1 MRAFLKSVFGG
12 QSCRS
17 NPLPDYA
24 LIYFSHLEGKY
35 HSLSAAAI
43 PLESLQKLNDIAK
56 KERKELNWDDLF
68 AFDLVLSRLIPKAE
82 LPRKVWS
89 LRNRY
94 RDVAGLREYDAYLAS
109 RPPDYLAQIPDN
121 KRSSDQPALTDTT
134 AASPPTQDR
143 SASPDNT
150 DDADNSSSTPAAGS
164 DASPE
169 TQTPP
174 KEADGAKPI
183 VMSSGTEA
191 ALRADVEF
199 LLTQIHLRYAIRPA
213 WDLQREHVSRS
224 IAIMTGL
231 GLGALLI
238 YGLLAS
244 FTSWPIYVTTLG
256 MVLYTGLMGGL
267 LSVQQR
273 YQSAS
278 DEGDPVHNIAV
289 LQWGNF
295 SVLISPFSG
304 ALFAAI
310 FYIIFV
316 AGLVKGDLF
325 PGFSALSTDPKNA
338 RYVSEFFTNAT
349 PDNIVQY
356 AKLIVWS
363 FIAGF
368 FERLVPDTLSRFV
381 AKQNM
386 AGKGT
391 V

>member
-1 MRAFLKSVFGG
+1 MRAFLKTLFGG
-12 QSCRS
+12 QDCRS
-17 NPLPDYA
+17 SPLPAYA
-24 LIYFSHLEGKY
+24 LIYFEHLEGKY
-35 HSLSAAAI
+35 YSLPAASV
-43 PLESLQKLNDIAK
+43 PDESRRKLNEIAAK
-56 KERKELNWDDLF
+56 IPKELSWDDLF

-109 RPPDYLAQIPDN
+109 RPPDYLAQITDN
-121 KRSSDQPALTDTT
+121 KRQSDQSPPWAAGDKPALTIAVNNTGD
-134 AASPPTQDR
+134 AADG
-143 SASPDNT
+143 NT
-150 DDADNSSSTPAAGS
+150 V
-164 DASPE
+164 
-169 TQTPP
+169 PP
-174 KEADGAKPI
+174 KESDAKLPA
-183 VMSSGTEA
+183 MNSGTEA

-213 WDLQREHVSRS
+213 WDQQREHVSRS
-224 IAIMTGL
+224 IATMTAL
-231 GLGALLI
+231 GVGVLLI
-238 YGLLAS
+238 YVLLVS
-244 FTSWPIYVTTLG
+244 FTNWPIYVTTLG
-256 MVLYTGLMGGL
+256 VVLFTGLLGGL

-278 DEGDPVHNIAV
+278 DEGDPVHNITV

-310 FYIIFV
+310 FYVVFV

-325 PGFSALSTDPKNA
+325 PDFSHLSSQKPGS
-338 RYVSEFFTNAT
+338 RYFSEFFTYAT
-349 PDNIVQY
+349 PNSIVAY

-386 AGKGT
+386 AGKGN

>member
-1 MRAFLKSVFGG
+1 MRAMWKFLS
-12 QSCRS
+12 QEQDCRTS
-17 NPLPDYA
+17 PLPSYA
-24 LIYFSHLEGKY
+24 QIYFDHLEGKY
-35 HSLSAAAI
+35 RSLSAAQMSE
-43 PLESLQKLNDIAK
+43 ESRAKLDQISHKNRDSRI
-56 KERKELNWDDLF
+56 NWDDLYT
-68 AFDLVLSRLIPKAE
+68 FDLVLSRLMPKTE

-109 RPPDYLAQIPDN
+109 RPPDYLAQITDN
-121 KRSSDQPALTDTT
+121 KRQGDQGPPGE
-134 AASPPTQDR
+134 ASHK
-143 SASPDNT
+143 
-150 DDADNSSSTPAAGS
+150 DDAD
-164 DASPE
+164 
-169 TQTPP
+169 Q
-174 KEADGAKPI
+174 KEPDPSKPTA
-183 VMSSGTEA
+183 MNSGTEA

-213 WDLQREHVSRS
+213 WEQQREYVSRI
-224 IAIMTGL
+224 IAVMTGL
-231 GLGALLI
+231 GLAALLI
-238 YGLLAS
+238 YTLLVT
-244 FTSWPIYVTTLG
+244 FTSWNVDVMPLG
-256 MVLYTGLMGGL
+256 VVLFTGLMGGL

-289 LQWGNF
+289 LRWGNF
-295 SVLISPFSG
+295 SVLVSPFSG
-304 ALFAAI
+304 ALFAVI
-310 FYIIFV
+310 FYVIFV

-325 PGFSALSTDPKNA
+325 PGFPVRLDRPISHGTQLPYFSDFLSQ
-338 RYVSEFFTNAT
+338 AT
-349 PDNIVQY
+349 PINVVQY

-368 FERLVPDTLSRFV
+368 FERMVPDTLSRFA